1 MTKAASAGMIAHI
14 AGETTTLA
22 TCWKVKSVDGSKL
35 LGFTDHDTD
44 LTVNIGDG
52 DGSITYKAATGY
64 TRTAIKSTASL
75 SVDNLDVD
83 MVLDDAEISDQ
94 DLRNGVYDDDEVKI
108 FHVNYENLSDGII
121 RLRRGTLGEV
131 KILEPGEANVELRG
145 MSQKL
150 SQNIVELYSP
160 DCRADLGDSRC
171 KVKIEFPATWSS
183 FTNYNTI
190 VAKDAAFGN
199 IVRPTS
205 SARAATPLLNHRW
218 MFCIDPGQT
227 GGSEPSWPT
236 TVDATIGD
244 SGVTWEVRQA
254 HRVLLTV
261 QSVTNRRL
269 FIADNL
275 ALYASGFWNVGH
287 LEFISGANT
296 GAKRETRN
304 FTQIAGSPD
313 IEGQFETY
321 LEFNNEILPG
331 DQFEAVIGCLKDVP
345 NCQVP
350 FDNIFNYRGEPFVP
364 GVDQIFT
371 TPDAR

>member
-1 MTKAASAGMIAHI
+1 MTKAASANMIAHI

-22 TCWKVKSVDGSKL
+22 TCWKIKSVDGSKL
-35 LGFTDHDTD
+35 LGFTDHDKD
-44 LTVNIGDG
+44 LVVNIGDG

-64 TRTAIKSTASL
+64 TRSAIKSTASL

-83 MVLDDAEISDQ
+83 MVLDDDEISDK
-94 DLRNGVYDDDEVKI
+94 DLRNGVYDDAEVKI
-108 FHVNYENLSDGII
+108 FQVNYESLSDGII

-171 KVKIEFPATWSS
+171 KVKIEFPATWSIA
-183 FTNYNTI
+183 TNYDII
-190 VAKDAAFGN
+190 VAKDAAFGD
-199 IVRPTS
+199 IVRPTT
-205 SARAATPLLNHRW
+205 SARIATPLLNHRW
-218 MFCIDPGQT
+218 MSCIDSGQT
-227 GGSEPSWPT
+227 AGSEPSWPT
-236 TVDATIGD
+236 TIGD
-244 SGVTWEVRQA
+244 TIIDNEVIWEVRQA
-254 HRVLLTV
+254 FRVLLTV
-261 QSVTNRRL
+261 QSVINRRL
-269 FIADNL
+269 FIANNL
-275 ALYASGFWNVGH
+275 PPYESSFWNVGH
-287 LEFISGANT
+287 IEFTTGDNT

-304 FTQIAGSPD
+304 FTQIIGSPD

-331 DQFEAVIGCLKDVP
+331 DRFEAVIGCLKDVP

-350 FDNIFNYRGEPFVP
+350 FDNILNFRGEPFVP